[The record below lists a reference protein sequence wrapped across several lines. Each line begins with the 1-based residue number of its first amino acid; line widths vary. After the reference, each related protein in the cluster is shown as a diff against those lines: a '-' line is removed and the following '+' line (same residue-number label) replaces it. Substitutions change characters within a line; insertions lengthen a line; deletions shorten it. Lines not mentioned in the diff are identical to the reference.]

1 MNKKVKKLNFTYFAR
16 VWIIVVSIVNFGDS
30 LQYFKDNSLLS
41 RLIYTQT
48 PHYANPVFGRIYGIF
63 NFLLA
68 ALRFSCAV
76 DIHNKSL
83 YNLTLLSFALTF
95 GNTFTEV
102 VVFRT
107 ASVNFAILSNLALS
121 GISVISLLFGFKFV
135 CEEAATDLESDT
147 FLRTKRS

>member
-1 MNKKVKKLNFTYFAR
+1 MSKKVPKFNFTYFFR

-41 RLIYTQT
+41 RFIYTQT
-48 PHYANPVFGRIYGIF
+48 PHYANPAFGRIYGLF

-68 ALRFSCAV
+68 ALRFSCAL

-83 YNLTLLSFALTF
+83 YNLTLLSFVLTF
-95 GNTFTEV
+95 GNTFTEA

-107 ASVNFAILSNLALS
+107 ASANFAVLCNLVLS
-121 GISVISLLFGFKFV
+121 GISIISLLFGFRFV
-135 CEEAATDLESDT
+135 CDEPATDLGSDT
-147 FLRTKRS
+147 FLKKKRS